1 VSLRRNGSD
10 RATRRDWQGPPSQ
23 KLSTIIL
30 YGRQTFSM
38 SLRFLR
44 TLPLKTGLFTF
55 NPPGTRRDS
64 CAPRLDPRARRDSR
78 VHDVVEKEV
87 QFSGGC
93 QRSRVSTCE
102 PPIRL
107 WTLCRARLRI
117 IHSPFSQFRRFNMV
131 DFFYRTHYL
140 SEIYASPFPRLP
152 REKNERNFA
161 RSGHVRFR
169 AGRDHTPH
177 MRQTSRRVSQNSL

>member
-1 VSLRRNGSD
+1 MTTKVSPSRSGCD
-10 RATRRDWQGPPSQ
+10 RATRREMARGLPSQ

-44 TLPLKTGLFTF
+44 TLPLKTGLFTV

-102 PPIRL
+102 APIRL

-131 DFFYRTHYL
+131 DFFYRSHYQRAAAAHSLTVETL
-140 SEIYASPFPRLP
+140 SRSVASSDGQP
-152 REKNERNFA
+152 
-161 RSGHVRFR
+161 
-169 AGRDHTPH
+169 
-177 MRQTSRRVSQNSL
+177 VSF